1 MDAFLKDIRYGLR
14 SLRRRPGFTATALI
28 TLAIGIGA
36 NVALFSVVSG
46 VLLNPLPYP
55 NPDQLITLH
64 QSKPSF
70 DTGAIPYPNF
80 RDWQSQ
86 NQTFA
91 SMAISRGSDFTLTGV
106 GDAERVDALFVSGDY
121 FKVLGIELAK
131 GRDFAAGEDQKGA
144 EPVVIVSAG
153 FWNRKFGASN
163 DLHQQSITLD
173 DRSYG
178 VIGVLPPSFNLRTTD
193 VFVPIGQW
201 NIPALENRGAGLGLH
216 GIGRLKPGVTFEQAQ
231 ADLNRVASNLA
242 ATYPDTNKA
251 NGAKLIPLRERLLGD
266 VGPTLLTLLGA
277 VGFVLLIACVNVSNL
292 MLARSTGRTREFA
305 IRAALGAGRG
315 RLLRQLLTE
324 STLLALAGGALG
336 LLLAAWGT
344 KAALAALPLAIPRAS
359 EVSLDTRVLI
369 FTVIVSLLTGL
380 LAGLAPALKTSEWRL
395 ANALKE
401 GKRSAP
407 NRSRLQ
413 SALVVVEMALALVLL
428 VGAGLMVR
436 SLAALWNVDPGFRS
450 ENTLTFG
457 LSLPPSM
464 GNASPEEVRS
474 ALRELNA
481 RLHATPGL
489 EAAAFTDGTI
499 PLQGENDR
507 FFWRADQP
515 RPASQSE
522 MNLTLVYVVGSNYLQ
537 AMGIPLKRGRFFT
550 EHDNE
555 RTPRVA
561 VIDEQFAQK
570 YFGSTDPIGKE
581 ITFDGDEKPLQ
592 IVGVVGHVKQWS
604 LDTDDQSLQAQLYQ
618 SFSQFADDDMGS
630 VASGFYVVA
639 RGSGNT
645 QLTLDSMRQV
655 VQSQNKQ
662 NVIYS
667 AMTMNEIIGKT
678 LAARQFSMILLASFA
693 AMALVLSSIGLYG
706 VISYLVG
713 QRTHEL
719 GIRMALGAQRRD
731 VLLLVMNNGM
741 RMALIGVA
749 LGVVAATLLTRLMTK
764 LLYGVSATDPA
775 TFVLIAVLLSTVALL
790 ACYLPARKATRV
802 DPLIAL
808 RYE

>member
-1 MDAFLKDIRYGLR
+1 
-14 SLRRRPGFTATALI
+14 
-28 TLAIGIGA
+28 
-36 NVALFSVVSG
+36 
-46 VLLNPLPYP
+46 
-55 NPDQLITLH
+55 
-64 QSKPSF
+64 
-70 DTGAIPYPNF
+70 
-80 RDWQSQ
+80 
-86 NQTFA
+86 
-91 SMAISRGSDFTLTGV
+91 MAISRGTDFTLTGI
-106 GDAERVDALFVSGDY
+106 GEAERVDALFVSGDY

-131 GRDFAAGEDQKGA
+131 GRDFASGEDQKGA
-144 EPVVIVSAG
+144 QPVVIVSAG
-153 FWNRKFGASN
+153 FWNRKFGASEIQ
-163 DLHQQSITLD
+163 QQSLTLD
-173 DRSYG
+173 DRSYA
-178 VIGVLPPSFNLRTTD
+178 VIGVLPASFNLRAAD

-201 NIPALENRGAGLGLH
+201 NIPALENRGAALGLH
-216 GIGRLKPGVTFEQAQ
+216 GIGRIKPGVTFAQAQ

-242 ATYPDTNKA
+242 AAYPDTNKA

-266 VGPTLLTLLGA
+266 VGPTLWTLLGA

-344 KAALAALPLAIPRAS
+344 KSALAALPLAIPRAS

-369 FTVIVSLLTGL
+369 FTVLVSLLTGL
-380 LAGLAPALKTSEWRL
+380 LSGLAPALKTSEWRL
-395 ANALKE
+395 ANGLKE

-407 NRSRLQ
+407 SRSRLQ
-413 SALVVVEMALALVLL
+413 SALVAVEMALALVLL

-436 SLAALWNVDPGFRS
+436 SLAALWNVDPGFRA
-450 ENTLTFG
+450 ENVLTFG

-464 GNASPEEVRS
+464 GNASPEAIRA
-474 ALRELNA
+474 ALRELNV

-489 EAAAFTDGTI
+489 EDAAFTDGTI

-507 FFWRADQP
+507 FFWRSDQP
-515 RPASQSE
+515 KPASQSE
-522 MNLTLVYVVGSNYLQ
+522 MNLSLVYVVGSNYLQ
-537 AMGIPLKRGRFFT
+537 TMGIPLKRGRFFT

-555 RTPRVA
+555 HSPRVA

-570 YFGSTDPIGKE
+570 YFGATDPIGKE
-581 ITFDGDEKPLQ
+581 INFDGDEKPLQ

-604 LDTDDQSLQAQLYQ
+604 LDADDQLVQAQLYE
-618 SFSQFADDDMGS
+618 SFSQFADNDMGS
-630 VASGFYVVA
+630 VASGFFVVA
-639 RGSGNT
+639 RGSGNSP
-645 QLTLDSMRQV
+645 LTLESMRRV
-655 VQSQNKQ
+655 VQEQNPQ

-667 AMTMNEIIGKT
+667 ALTMNEIIGKT
-678 LAARQFSMILLASFA
+678 LAARQFSMILLGSFA
-693 AMALVLSSIGLYG
+693 ALALLLSSIGLYG

-719 GIRMALGAQRRD
+719 GVRMALGAQRRD
-731 VLLLVMNNGM
+731 VLLLVVNSGM

-749 LGVVAATLLTRLMTK
+749 LGLVAATLLTRLMTK
-764 LLYGVSATDPA
+764 LLYGVGATDPA
-775 TFVLIAVLLSTVALL
+775 TFILIAVLLSVVALL
-790 ACYLPARKATRV
+790 ACYLPARRATKV
-802 DPLIAL
+802 DPMIAL

>member
-14 SLRRRPGFTATALI
+14 SLRRRPGFTATALM

-36 NVALFSVVSG
+36 NVALFSVVNG

-55 NPDQLITLH
+55 NPDQLVTLH

-70 DTGAIPYPNF
+70 DTGALPYPNF

-91 SMAISRGSDFTLTGV
+91 SMAISRGTDFTLTGN
-106 GDAERVDALFVSGDY
+106 GEAERVDALFVSGDY
-121 FKVLGIELAK
+121 FKVLGIDLAK
-131 GRDFAAGEDQKGA
+131 GRDFASGEDQKGA
-144 EPVVIVSAG
+144 EPVVIVSAA

-163 DLHQQSITLD
+163 DFHQQSITLD

-178 VIGVLPPSFNLRTTD
+178 VIGVLPQNFNLRAAD

-201 NIPALENRGAGLGLH
+201 NATALENRGAGLGLH

-266 VGPTLLTLLGA
+266 VGPTLFTLLGA

-315 RLLRQLLTE
+315 RILRQLLTE

-359 EVSLDTRVLI
+359 EVTLDTRVLI
-369 FTVIVSLLTGL
+369 FTAIVSVLTGL
-380 LAGLAPALKTSEWRL
+380 LSGLAPALKTSEWRL

-407 NRSRLQ
+407 TRSRLQ
-413 SALVVVEMALALVLL
+413 SALVAVEMALALVLL

-436 SLAALWNVDPGFRS
+436 SLAALWNVDPGFRA
-450 ENTLTFG
+450 ENVLTFG

-464 GNASPEEVRS
+464 GNASPEAIRS

-555 RTPRVA
+555 KSPRVA

-581 ITFDGDEKPLQ
+581 IAFDGDEQPLQ

-604 LDTDDQSLQAQLYQ
+604 LDTDGQSIQAQLYQ
-618 SFSQFADDDMGS
+618 SFSQFSDDAMGS

-639 RGSGNT
+639 RGSGNS
-645 QLTLDSMRQV
+645 QLTRDSMRQV
-655 VQSQNKQ
+655 VQNQNRQ
-662 NVIYS
+662 NVIYG
-667 AMTMNEIIGKT
+667 AMTMNEIIWKT

-693 AMALVLSSIGLYG
+693 AMALLLSSIGLYG

-731 VLLLVMNNGM
+731 VLLLVVNNGM
-741 RMALIGVA
+741 RMALIGVT
-749 LGVVAATLLTRLMTK
+749 LGLVVAALLTRLMTK
-764 LLYGVSATDPA
+764 LLYGVSATDPI
-775 TFVLIAVLLSTVALL
+775 TFGVIALTLMAVALL
-790 ACYLPARKATRV
+790 ACYLPARRATKV

>member
-14 SLRRRPGFTATALI
+14 SLRRRPGFTVTALI

-36 NVALFSVVSG
+36 NVALFSIVSG

-55 NPDQLITLH
+55 NPERLITLH
-64 QSKPSF
+64 QSKPGF

-86 NQTFA
+86 NQTFE
-91 SMAISRGSDFTLTGV
+91 SMAISRGSSFTLTGV

-121 FKVLGIELAK
+121 FKVLGVELAQ
-131 GRDFAAGEDQKGA
+131 GRDFVAGEDQKGA
-144 EPVVIVSAG
+144 QPVVIVSAG
-153 FWNRKFGASN
+153 FWNRKFAGSN
-163 DLHQQSITLD
+163 DLHHQSMTLD
-173 DRSYG
+173 DRSYA
-178 VIGVLPPSFNLRTTD
+178 VVGVLPSTFNLRDAD

-201 NIPALENRGAGLGLH
+201 NNPALENRGAALGLH

-231 ADLNRVASNLA
+231 ADLNRVANNLA
-242 ATYPDTNKA
+242 ATYPDTNRA

-266 VGPTLLTLLGA
+266 VGPTLFTLLGA

-324 STLLALAGGALG
+324 STLLSLMGGALG
-336 LLLAAWGT
+336 LALAAWGT

-359 EVSLDTRVLI
+359 EVTLDTRVLM
-369 FTVIVSLLTGL
+369 FTVVVSLLTGIL
-380 LAGLAPALKTSEWRL
+380 SGLAPALKTSEWRL

-407 NRSRLQ
+407 SRSRLQ
-413 SALVVVEMALALVLL
+413 SALVAVEMALALVLL

-436 SLAALWNVDPGFRS
+436 SLAALWNVDPGFRA
-450 ENTLTFG
+450 ENVLTFG

-464 GNASPEEVRS
+464 GKASPEAIRS
-474 ALRELNA
+474 VLHELNA

-522 MNLTLVYVVGSNYLQ
+522 MNLTLVYVVGSDYLQ
-537 AMGIPLKRGRFFT
+537 AMGIPLKRGRFFS

-555 RTPRVA
+555 KSPRVA
-561 VIDEQFAQK
+561 VIDEQFAHK
-570 YFGSTDPIGKE
+570 YFGSSDPIGKE
-581 ITFDGDEKPLQ
+581 VHFDGEDEPLQ

-604 LDTDDQSLQAQLYQ
+604 LDTDAQSLQAQLYQ
-618 SFSQFADDDMGS
+618 PFSQFSNDDMRS
-630 VASGFYVVA
+630 VAAGFFVVV
-639 RGSGNT
+639 RGSGSA
-645 QLTLDSMRQV
+645 QLTLDSMRRV
-655 VQSQNKQ
+655 VQSQDPQ

-667 AMTMNEIIGKT
+667 AVTMNEIIGKT

-693 AMALVLSSIGLYG
+693 GMALLLSSIGLYG

-719 GIRMALGAQRRD
+719 GVRMALGAQRRD
-731 VLLLVMNNGM
+731 VLLLVVNNGM

-749 LGVVAATLLTRLMTK
+749 LGLVAALLLTRLMTK

-775 TFVLIAVLLSTVALL
+775 TFAVIAVLLSVVALL
-790 ACYLPARKATRV
+790 ACYLPARKATKV

>member
-14 SLRRRPGFTATALI
+14 SLRRRPGFTLTALI

-46 VLLNPLPYP
+46 VLINPLPYP
-55 NPDQLITLH
+55 NPDQLVTLH

-70 DTGAIPYPNF
+70 DAGAIPYPNF
-80 RDWQSQ
+80 RDWQRQ

-91 SMAISRGSDFTLTGV
+91 SMAISRGTDFTLTGI
-106 GDAERVDALFVSGDY
+106 GEAERVDALFVSGDY

-131 GRDFAAGEDQKGA
+131 GRDFASGEDQKGA
-144 EPVVIVSAG
+144 QPVVVVSAA
-153 FWNRKFGASN
+153 FWNRKFGTG
-163 DLHQQSITLD
+163 DIQQQSLTLD
-173 DRSYG
+173 DQSYT
-178 VIGVLPPSFNLRTTD
+178 VIGVLPASFNLRAAD

-216 GIGRLKPGVTFEQAQ
+216 GIDRLKPGITLAQAQ

-242 ATYPDTNKA
+242 AAYPDTNKA

-266 VGPTLLTLLGA
+266 VGPTLWTLLGA

-344 KAALAALPLAIPRAS
+344 KWALAALPLAVPRAS

-369 FTVIVSLLTGL
+369 FTVLVSLMTGL
-380 LAGLAPALKTSEWRL
+380 LSGLAPALKTSEWRL
-395 ANALKE
+395 ANDLKE

-407 NRSRLQ
+407 SRSGLQ
-413 SALVVVEMALALVLL
+413 SALVAVEMALALVLL

-436 SLAALWNVDPGFRS
+436 SLAALWNVDPGFRA
-450 ENTLTFG
+450 ENVFTFG

-464 GNASPEEVRS
+464 GNASPVAIRA
-474 ALRELNA
+474 ALRELNV

-507 FFWRADQP
+507 FFWRSDQP
-515 RPASQSE
+515 KPTSQSD
-522 MNLTLVYVVGSNYLQ
+522 MNLSLVYVVSSNYLQ
-537 AMGIPLKRGRFFT
+537 SMGIPLKRGRFFT

-555 RTPRVA
+555 HSPRVA

-581 ITFDGDEKPLQ
+581 INFDGDEQPLQ
-592 IVGVVGHVKQWS
+592 IIGVVGHVKQWS
-604 LDTDDQSLQAQLYQ
+604 LDTDGQSLQAQLYQ
-618 SFSQFADDDMGS
+618 SFSQFPDDAMGS
-630 VASGFYVVA
+630 VASGFFVVA
-639 RGSGNT
+639 RGSGNS
-645 QLTLDSMRQV
+645 QLTLDSMRRV
-655 VQSQNKQ
+655 VQEQNPQ

-667 AMTMNEIIGKT
+667 AQT
-678 LAARQFSMILLASFA
+678 
-693 AMALVLSSIGLYG
+693 
-706 VISYLVG
+706 
-713 QRTHEL
+713 
-719 GIRMALGAQRRD
+719 
-731 VLLLVMNNGM
+731 
-741 RMALIGVA
+741 
-749 LGVVAATLLTRLMTK
+749 
-764 LLYGVSATDPA
+764 
-775 TFVLIAVLLSTVALL
+775 
-790 ACYLPARKATRV
+790 
-802 DPLIAL
+802 
-808 RYE
+808 